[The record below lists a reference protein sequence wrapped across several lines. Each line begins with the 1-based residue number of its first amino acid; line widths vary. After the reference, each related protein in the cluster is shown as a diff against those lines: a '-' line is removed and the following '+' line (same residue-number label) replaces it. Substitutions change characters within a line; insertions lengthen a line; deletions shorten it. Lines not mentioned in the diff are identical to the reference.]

1 MATATI
7 LGGDFTV
14 YFPGDAAGDKQIR
27 WTGGAAYT
35 DANTHTANELYTALM
50 DLFEDPGGDTIGDYI
65 VSGFGIPMK
74 AVTPRQYQI
83 GAIENDIEPW
93 FIDNE
98 TTRHITGG
106 SIEALGWQRTTGS
119 VTGIVRIDITNVDI
133 VAADVGNAI
142 THASGDAGVLLEL
155 EVSDRGTFLWVRPDS
170 NSGPDD
176 FDSTGTLTC
185 NGNTATQTSAGS
197 RSGNPLWVNVVTI
210 GSVVSGTD
218 IYVAQDNSVLTQ
230 WWESGLFDRLFLV
243 LEPGGVI
250 DNFELMVFARQSFTL
265 YDSFSIMVTAG
276 RNVVPLSTS
285 PDLNNPTPGE
295 TAANGIT
302 IGFAGPYLFDV
313 DQDTTDENYSI
324 SIDGGGNPVKYVY
337 EYLKSVTAE
346 GITTLF
352 AGVEGQQYT
361 GIQDRIDY
369 ASETNTINIGD
380 EVVGSTSSAEAFVIN
395 KTATYVMLGNVEGT
409 FVAGENLVNGTA
421 SLNNISNITA
431 IAPKKQAPFATFAG
445 VRLFCAQGVYLT
457 NVFDA
462 NNYELIDDQ
471 GNVRFPP
478 ETVAFQFT
486 GLEDGTEVRI
496 FQASNS
502 AAIAGVESIVGGVDI
517 GTTATSGVAVGLS
530 DGKNT
535 FTFTYNKGD
544 FVGVGIYVAIINNQ
558 YEYVS
563 LSGLELGD
571 TPQSIPVQQRFD
583 RNYSDPN

>member
-142 THASGDAGVLLEL
+142 THASGDAGVLLDL

-170 NSGPDD
+170 NSGSDD

-324 SIDGGGNPVKYVY
+324 SINGGGNPVKYVY

>member
-106 SIEALGWQRTTGS
+106 SIEAVGWQRTTGS

-142 THASGDAGVLLEL
+142 THADGDAGVLLDL

-170 NSGPDD
+170 NSVSDD

-185 NGNTATQTSAGS
+185 NGHTATQTSAGAP
-197 RSGNPLWVNVVTI
+197 SGNPLWVNVVTI

-250 DNFELMVFARQSFTL
+250 DNFELTVFARQSFTL
-265 YDSFSIMVTAG
+265 YDSFSIKVTAG

-324 SIDGGGNPVKYVY
+324 SINGGGNPVKYIY

-361 GIQDRIDY
+361 GIQSRIDY

-395 KTATYVMLGNVEGT
+395 KTATYVMLGNIEGT

-471 GNVRFPP
+471 GNIRFPP
-478 ETVAFQFT
+478 ETVSFQFT
-486 GLEDGTEVRI
+486 GLEDNTEVRI

-502 AAIAGVESIVGGVDI
+502 AALAGVELVVGGVDV
-517 GTTATSGVAVGLS
+517 GTTATTGVVIGLL

-535 FTFTYNKGD
+535 FTYTYNKGD
-544 FVGVGIYVAIINNQ
+544 FSDVEIYVAIINND
-558 YEYVS
+558 YEFVS
-563 LSGLELGD
+563 LSGLTLGD
-571 TPQSIPVQQRFD
+571 TPASIPVQQRFD
-583 RNYSDPN
+583 RNYSNPA

>member
-142 THASGDAGVLLEL
+142 THASGDAGVLLDL

-170 NSGPDD
+170 NSGSDD

-324 SIDGGGNPVKYVY
+324 SINGGGNPVKYVY

-517 GTTATSGVAVGLS
+517 GTTATSGVAVGS
-530 DGKNT
+530 SAGKNT
-535 FTFTYNKGD
+535 FTYTYNKGD